1 MGLAKVHRRVGV
13 ATVVVFLLTG
23 LYMRLRFPELYDHNQ
38 VVRFL
43 FRANHI
49 YLLASGLLNI
59 AVGTYL
65 ALQPG
70 GWRRK
75 LQVAGSLLY
84 LAAPALLLVAFF
96 YEPPQARPERYLTVI
111 GVLVMLM
118 ATVCHMVGGKKVTD
132 DQVAK

>member
-1 MGLAKVHRRVGV
+1 MGLDKVHRRVGV

-23 LYMRLRFPELYDHNQ
+23 LYMRLRFPGLYDHNQ

-70 GWRRK
+70 GWRRN

-111 GVLVMLM
+111 GVVVLLV
-118 ATVCHMVGGKKVTD
+118 ATVCHMVGGKKVT
-132 DQVAK
+132 VMK

>member
-13 ATVVVFLLTG
+13 ATVLVFLLTG

-49 YLLASGLLNI
+49 YLLAFGLLNI

-65 ALQPG
+65 ALGPG
-70 GWRRK
+70 GWRRN
-75 LQVAGSLLY
+75 LQLAGSLLY
-84 LAAPALLLVAFF
+84 LAAPVLLLVAFF

-111 GVLVMLM
+111 GVIVLLV
-118 ATVCHMVGGKKVTD
+118 ATVCHMVGGKKVTE
-132 DQVAK
+132 

>member
-1 MGLAKVHRRVGV
+1 MGFAKVHRRVGV

-23 LYMRLRFPELYDHNQ
+23 LYMRLRFPGLYDHNQ

-65 ALQPG
+65 AMQPG
-70 GWRRK
+70 GWRRN

-84 LAAPALLLVAFF
+84 LAAPVLLLVAFF

-111 GVLVMLM
+111 GVLVLLV
-118 ATVCHMVGGKKVTD
+118 ATVCHLVGGKRVTG
-132 DQVAK
+132 

>member
-1 MGLAKVHRRVGV
+1 MGLDKVHRRVGV

-23 LYMRLRFPELYDHNQ
+23 LYMRLRFPGLYDHNQ

-70 GWRRK
+70 GWRRN
-75 LQVAGSLLY
+75 LQLAGSLLY
-84 LAAPALLLVAFF
+84 LAAPVLLLVAFF
-96 YEPPQARPERYLTVI
+96 YEPPQARPQRYLTEI
-111 GVLVMLM
+111 GVVLLLA
-118 ATVCHMVGGKKVTD
+118 ATMCHMVGAAAQPRKTK
-132 DQVAK
+132 

>member
-1 MGLAKVHRRVGV
+1 MGLDKVHRRVGI
-13 ATVVVFLLTG
+13 ATVVVFLLTV
-23 LYMRLRFPELYDHNQ
+23 YMRLRFPGLYDHNQ

-65 ALQPG
+65 AVAPG
-70 GWRRK
+70 GWRRN
-75 LQVAGSLLY
+75 LGIAGLLLY

-111 GVLVMLM
+111 GVVVLLV
-118 ATVCHMVGGKKVTD
+118 ATVCHMVGGKKVRG
-132 DQVAK
+132 